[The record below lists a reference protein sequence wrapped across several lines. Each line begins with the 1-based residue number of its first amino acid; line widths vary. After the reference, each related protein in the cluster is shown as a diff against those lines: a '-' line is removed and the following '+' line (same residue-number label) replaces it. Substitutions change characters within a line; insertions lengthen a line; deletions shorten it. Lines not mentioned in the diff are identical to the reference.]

1 MSTPAAVPM
10 ADSRDMYVIH
20 SAFRREFPAA
30 PALVRA
36 VAPGDTAAV
45 NRVADHILLLTGVL
59 NMHHTG
65 EDKLVWP
72 KLKERGPAEIE
83 PLVATM
89 ERQHEALHGGLS
101 GVEDR
106 VAAWRSSGSPA
117 DQEAVAVAL
126 ETMIPTM
133 MEHMAAEEAHLLA
146 LIDKYLTH
154 DEWAEVGAE
163 GMAKTPKSRLPLI
176 FGMVLK
182 DGEPEDVE
190 SFKTLIPA
198 PAWFVLSRL
207 GPRAYA
213 RYARRLTVS
222 LSLPAPTKP

>member
-1 MSTPAAVPM
+1 M
-10 ADSRDMYVIH
+10 ADSRDMYVVH

-36 VAPGDTAAV
+36 VTPGDTAAV
-45 NRVADHILLLTGVL
+45 ARVADHILLLTNLL

-65 EDKLVWP
+65 EDELVWP

-83 PLVATM
+83 PLVETM
-89 ERQHEALHGGLS
+89 EQQHGALHRGLS
-101 GVEDR
+101 GVEAG
-106 VAAWRSSGSPA
+106 VTAWRSSGNAA

-133 MEHMAAEEAHLLA
+133 MEHMAAEETHLLA

-154 DEWAEVGAE
+154 DEWAEVGAA
-163 GMAKTPKSRLPLI
+163 GMAKTPKSKLPVL

-182 DGEPEDVE
+182 DGEPEHVETLKDV
-190 SFKTLIPA
+190 IPA

-207 GPRAYA
+207 GPRAYS
-213 RYARRLTVS
+213 RYSRKLT
-222 LSLPAPTKP
+222 PDHRTA

>member
-1 MSTPAAVPM
+1 MSTSTALPM

-20 SAFRREFPAA
+20 SAFKREFPAA

-36 VAPGDTAAV
+36 VTPGDTAAV
-45 NRVADHILLLTGVL
+45 TRVADHVLLLTGVL

-83 PLVATM
+83 PLVETM
-89 ERQHEALHGGLS
+89 EQQHEALHGGLE
-101 GVEDR
+101 GVETR
-106 VAAWRSSGSPA
+106 VTAWRSSGNPA

-133 MEHMAAEEAHLLA
+133 VEHMAAEEANLLP

-154 DEWAEVGAE
+154 DEWAELGAE
-163 GMAKTPKSRLPLI
+163 GMGNTPKSRLPII

-182 DGEPEDVE
+182 DGEPEHIE
-190 SFKTLIPA
+190 AFKTLIPA
-198 PAWFVLSRL
+198 PAWFLLSRL

-213 RYARRLTVS
+213 RYARK
-222 LSLPAPTKP
+222 LSS